1 MTSIRQKSG
10 TAMAILA
17 AVVSKSLLAEIPV
30 LCMSNVQ
37 IKVGSFLGFVS
48 SPTFALVTSF
58 TVSNECI
65 LTGCALCEP
74 PGSIYHI
81 CF

>member
-17 AVVSKSLLAEIPV
+17 AVVSKPLLAEIPV

-48 SPTFALVTSF
+48 SPTS
-58 TVSNECI
+58 
-65 LTGCALCEP
+65 
-74 PGSIYHI
+74 
-81 CF
+81 